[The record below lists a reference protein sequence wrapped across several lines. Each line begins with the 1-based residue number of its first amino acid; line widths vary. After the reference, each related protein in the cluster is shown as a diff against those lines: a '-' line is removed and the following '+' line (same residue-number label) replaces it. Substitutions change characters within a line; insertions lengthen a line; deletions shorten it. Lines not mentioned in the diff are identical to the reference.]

1 MNKLNA
7 EERKARDNER
17 FSQRVDER
25 RVKGEDVVAYALAN
39 KKAFKFLT
47 KSEKHSLKE
56 RQAVLLEE
64 AKIKAQEAMKLRDEQ
79 ELEKVEAAFPEEED
93 TTNSHS

>member
-1 MNKLNA
+1 MSKLNA

-56 RQAVLLEE
+56 RQAALLEE
-64 AKIKAQEAMKLRDEQ
+64 ANLKAKEQLKIKEQQ
-79 ELEKVEAAFPEEED
+79 ELEKIQASFTEQ
-93 TTNSHS
+93 

>member
-1 MNKLNA
+1 MRIQDMSKLNA
-7 EERKARDNER
+7 QERKDRDNQR

-39 KKAFKFLT
+39 DKAYKFLT

-56 RQAVLLEE
+56 RQAALSEE
-64 AKIKAQEAMKLRDEQ
+64 AQQGIKLKSQQ
-79 ELEKVEAAFPEEED
+79 ELEKIEAGFSED
-93 TTNSHS
+93 EDPVNT

>member
-1 MNKLNA
+1 MRIQDMSKLNA

-39 KKAFKFLT
+39 KKAYKFLT
-47 KSEKHSLKE
+47 KDEKYELKQ
-56 RQAVLLEE
+56 RQIALQNEVQLTELE
-64 AKIKAQEAMKLRDEQ
+64 KLKLRDEQ
-79 ELEKVEAAFPEEED
+79 ELEKLQAAFTEQ
-93 TTNSHS
+93 

>member
-1 MNKLNA
+1 MSKLNA

-56 RQAVLLEE
+56 RQAALLEE
-64 AKIKAQEAMKLRDEQ
+64 VNLKAKEQLKLKDEQ
-79 ELEKVEAAFPEEED
+79 ELEKVQAEFTEQ
-93 TTNSHS
+93 

>member
-1 MNKLNA
+1 MSRLNA

-39 KKAFKFLT
+39 NKAFKFLT
-47 KSEKHSLKE
+47 KPEKHDFKI
-56 RQAVLLEE
+56 RQAELQQE
-64 AKIKAQEAMKLRDEQ
+64 AKNKSEQKMTLKNEQ
-79 ELEKVEAAFPEEED
+79 ELEKAQAAFTE
-93 TTNSHS
+93 

>member
-1 MNKLNA
+1 MSKLNA

-39 KKAFKFLT
+39 KKAYKFLT
-47 KSEKHSLKE
+47 KDEKYELKQ
-56 RQAVLLEE
+56 RQLALQNEEQLTELE
-64 AKIKAQEAMKLRDEQ
+64 KLKLRDEQ
-79 ELEKVEAAFPEEED
+79 ELEKIQAAFTEQ
-93 TTNSHS
+93 

>member
-1 MNKLNA
+1 MSKLNA

-47 KSEKHSLKE
+47 KAEKHSLKE
-56 RQAVLLEE
+56 RQAALQEE
-64 AKIKAQEAMKLRDEQ
+64 ANLKAKEQLKLKEEQ
-79 ELEKVEAAFPEEED
+79 ELEKIQAAFTEQ
-93 TTNSHS
+93 